1 MKKLTYRLKSSVTF
15 LSLLASLIF
24 SHLAFASDVAVEHGY
39 IRATIPGTSVSSA
52 YMEINNASE
61 KDMVL
66 IGATSKVS
74 DRIEI
79 HEHVMK
85 DEMMRMMKRESLT
98 IPANDHV
105 VLQPSGYHL
114 MIFNL
119 VEPLKV
125 DQQVEITLHFDN
137 KKNLTIELP
146 VQSIKRKKQKESAH
160 HHHH

>member
-1 MKKLTYRLKSSVTF
+1 MKKLTYRLKSSVTS

-24 SHLAFASDVAVEHGY
+24 SNLAFASDVVVDHGY
-39 IRATIPGTSVSSA
+39 IRATIPGTTVSSA
-52 YMEINNASE
+52 YMEIHNASD

-66 IGATSKVS
+66 IGATSIVS

-85 DEMMRMMKRESLT
+85 GEMMRMNKRESLT

-105 VLQPSGYHL
+105 ILQPSGYHL

-119 VEPLKV
+119 VKPLKV

>member
-1 MKKLTYRLKSSVTF
+1 MKKLTYRLKHSVAF
-15 LSLLASLIF
+15 LSLLGSLIL
-24 SHLAFASDVAVEHGY
+24 SIQAFANDLEVEHGY
-39 IRATIPGTSVSSA
+39 IRATIPGTTVSSA
-52 YMEINNASE
+52 YMEINNNTE
-61 KDMVL
+61 NDTVL
-66 IGATSKVS
+66 VGATSKVS

-85 DEMMRMMKRESLT
+85 GEMMRMIKRESLT

-119 VEPLKV
+119 VDPLKV
-125 DQQVEITLHFDN
+125 DDKVDVTLHFSDN
-137 KKNLTIELP
+137 QDVIISLP

>member
-1 MKKLTYRLKSSVTF
+1 MKKLTDQIKQSVP
-15 LSLLASLIF
+15 LLALLAGLIVNIQ
-24 SHLAFASDVAVEHGY
+24 AFAETVVVEHGY
-39 IRATIPGTSVSSA
+39 IRATIPGTTVSSA
-52 YMEINNASE
+52 YMEIKNTS
-61 KDMVL
+61 KQDIVL

-79 HEHVMK
+79 HEHVMN
-85 DEMMRMMKRESLT
+85 DEMMRMQQRESLT
-98 IPANDHV
+98 IAANDSV

-119 VEPLKV
+119 AEPLKV
-125 DQQVEITLHFDN
+125 DANVELTLQFSD
-137 KKNLTIELP
+137 KKTVNILLP

>member
-1 MKKLTYRLKSSVTF
+1 MKKLTYRIKKCVPLFT
-15 LSLLASLIF
+15 LLAGLLLNPHAYAAEVI
-24 SHLAFASDVAVEHGY
+24 VESGY
-39 IRATIPGTSVSSA
+39 IRATIPGTTVSSA
-52 YMEINNASE
+52 YMEIKNTTN
-61 KDMVL
+61 KDIVL

-79 HEHVMK
+79 HEHVMNG
-85 DEMMRMMKRESLT
+85 EMMRMQQRETLT
-98 IPANDHV
+98 IAANDSV

-119 VEPLKV
+119 AEPLKV
-125 DQQVEITLHFDN
+125 DEKVELTLQFSD
-137 KKNLTIELP
+137 KKAVNILLP

>member
-1 MKKLTYRLKSSVTF
+1 MKKLTYRLKNSLAF
-15 LSLLASLIF
+15 LSLLGSLIL
-24 SHLAFASDVAVEHGY
+24 SQHAFANDVVVEHGY
-39 IRATIPGTSVSSA
+39 IRATIPGTNVSSA
-52 YMEINNASE
+52 YMEVNNLTN
-61 KDMVL
+61 KNMVL

-74 DRIEI
+74 NRIEI
-79 HEHVMK
+79 HEHVMN
-85 DEMMRMMKRESLT
+85 DEMMRMVKRESLT

-125 DQQVEITLHFDN
+125 DDKVDVTLHFSN
-137 KKNLTIELP
+137 KKEVIISLP

-160 HHHH
+160 HHKH

>member
-1 MKKLTYRLKSSVTF
+1 MKKLTYRIKKCV
-15 LSLLASLIF
+15 SLITF
-24 SHLAFASDVAVEHGY
+24 ITGLIFNLQAIAAEVIVDSGY
-39 IRATIPGTSVSSA
+39 IRATIPGTTVSSA
-52 YMEINNASE
+52 YMEIKNTTN
-61 KDMVL
+61 KDIVL

-79 HEHVMK
+79 HEHVMNG
-85 DEMMRMMKRESLT
+85 EMMRMQQRESLT
-98 IPANDHV
+98 IAANDSV

-119 VEPLKV
+119 AEPLKV
-125 DQQVEITLHFDN
+125 DDKVELTLQFSDKKETHF
-137 KKNLTIELP
+137 TLP

>member
-1 MKKLTYRLKSSVTF
+1 MKKLTFRLKNSFVF
-15 LSLLASLIF
+15 LSLLGSLLF
-24 SHLAFASDVAVEHGY
+24 NQQALAKGIVIEHGY

-52 YMEINNASE
+52 YMEIYNRTD

-74 DRIEI
+74 NRIEI

-85 DEMMRMMKRESLT
+85 GEMMRMNKRESLT
-98 IPANDHV
+98 VLAHDHV
-105 VLQPSGYHL
+105 TLQPSGYHL

-125 DQQVEITLHFDN
+125 DDKVDVTLHFSDS
-137 KKNLTIELP
+137 KDVIISLP
-146 VQSIKRKKQKESAH
+146 VQSIKRKKQKKSAH